1 MSLLVHLPTIPYPT
15 SDKPIIDMLV
25 WLVMDGM
32 DEIISA
38 MVWLQF
44 VQ

>member
-1 MSLLVHLPTIPYPT
+1 M
-15 SDKPIIDMLV
+15 PIVVMLV
-25 WLVMDGM
+25 GLVMDGM